1 MQEAATSMS
10 VPDAGV
16 RELFAQDARW
26 QELGNQWGIMLE
38 ELITG
43 SRTDI
48 KATLNELEAFAAKL

>member
-1 MQEAATSMS
+1 MAATGDKTT
-10 VPDAGV
+10 VA
-16 RELFAQDARW
+16 FWQDPRG

-48 KATLNELEAFAAKL
+48 KATLDELEAFATKL